1 MEYSFAMGL
10 VPAFMTLLTPDVYNY
25 PCFSFIYIQSMVVHG
40 TICFIPVFLIF
51 GIGFRPD
58 IRKLPKVIAILL
70 MLSLLITP
78 VNYITDGNYF
88 FLRYPAPGSPMEYFA
103 DRVGSPWYLLPT
115 LLLGCILWIALYMP
129 FVIIKKK
136 ENSKN
141 ADLKSA
147 NFHVL
152 KELKHPVR

>member
-1 MEYSFAMGL
+1 
-10 VPAFMTLLTPDVYNY
+10 
-25 PCFSFIYIQSMVVHG
+25 
-40 TICFIPVFLIF
+40 
-51 GIGFRPD
+51 
-58 IRKLPKVIAILL
+58 